1 MLKSCKYCGKIHDSK
16 YDCGKR
22 PVRKKIH
29 RTKTDLFR
37 STEAWKQKSLEIRER
52 DGNLCQI
59 CIRKLHN
66 TLRQFNYDTLS
77 VHHIVPVNEEYDK
90 RLDNDNLLTLCRM
103 HHEMCEDGI
112 ISRTEQIEIAREQEV
127 KMDRVPPEG
136 E

>member
-1 MLKSCKYCGKIHDSK
+1 MLKSCKYCGRIHAK
-16 YDCGKR
+16 NYDCGRK
-22 PVRKKIH
+22 PVYKKTTGGKGYYFRKS
-29 RTKTDLFR
+29 D
-37 STEAWKQKSLEIRER
+37 AWTQKSLEIRER

-59 CIRKLHN
+59 CVRKLYN